1 MPDWNYHGL
10 CPQLLR
16 GVQHQGWLLPT
27 AIQDEA
33 LPAILGGGDVCG
45 AAETGSG
52 KTAAFVLPILQ
63 LVQEEL
69 QPPTSPPTTTA
80 SSSSSSSSATSASSH
95 GMISE
100 ICLSLDDRDSMLAVA
115 QPDRRVCQS
124 RMERQWCGVRA
135 TVGVCGSAAKV
146 FYEATVDDEGLCRVG
161 WSTASAKLDVGTD
174 NQSWG
179 FGGTGKKSHG
189 RKFITYGRAFGKG
202 DVLGCVLDLC
212 SKNVSFRLNGEDC
225 GEAFKL
231 PGNDQVYFPA
241 VVLKN
246 AQMSFNFGC
255 DLASRPMRFPPDPSE
270 GVVPLGSASPEHLR
284 QGIRKKS
291 RTKAQAKSRQGSGGG
306 NIGNALCSPRALIL
320 APTRDLAQQIHECV
334 ETLATFLI
342 DPPILSALM
351 VGGDARQLGTLKGAH
366 VIVGTCGRMRDMV
379 KRGKISLAETRFFV
393 LDEADQM
400 AKDKESLATVREL
413 YRACAEQDRAA
424 SNSQLSR
431 LQVCFFSATLHSA
444 ETRSLAEEITQHATW
459 VDLKGKDVVP
469 ETVHHV
475 VVPVTTQ
482 SAAAPWGKSI
492 PALDK
497 FTDGVHAREDD
508 ALRPARRQGAS
519 KEAKSQIVKRLKL
532 EVLKKVL
539 DTFHMDTCMIFCR
552 TNLDCDNVEKYLNGL
567 SSYAGGRGGGY
578 QGKRE
583 SGKEDPY
590 SCVVVAGKR
599 RQQERRDNL
608 EAFKDG
614 DVRFLVCTDV
624 AARGID
630 LKELP
635 FVINLTLPDD
645 PAQYYHRIGRVG
657 RAGKLGLAISIVA
670 IEDDEKV
677 WYHAN
682 CRKKG
687 GVGCTNTRL
696 LGKGGCCIYYDE
708 PACLQRCEDKL
719 GSTIPRIAGD
729 DLVLPDG
736 MRVEDYGADAD
747 AVGRGASKQDTST
760 RIKSLRPAVEELC
773 GMEAEVQTLWLQ
785 STQRFSRESGN

>member
-1 MPDWNYHGL
+1 MR
-10 CPQLLR
+10 R
-16 GVQHQGWLLPT
+16 G
-27 AIQDEA
+27 IQKNSGEKTLNNKRA
-33 LPAILGGGDVCG
+33 NSTKGGGRG
-45 AAETGSG
+45 GGGGSG
-52 KTAAFVLPILQ
+52 
-63 LVQEEL
+63 
-69 QPPTSPPTTTA
+69 
-80 SSSSSSSSATSASSH
+80 
-95 GMISE
+95 
-100 ICLSLDDRDSMLAVA
+100 
-115 QPDRRVCQS
+115 
-124 RMERQWCGVRA
+124 
-135 TVGVCGSAAKV
+135 
-146 FYEATVDDEGLCRVG
+146 
-161 WSTASAKLDVGTD
+161 
-174 NQSWG
+174 
-179 FGGTGKKSHG
+179 
-189 RKFITYGRAFGKG
+189 
-202 DVLGCVLDLC
+202 
-212 SKNVSFRLNGEDC
+212 
-225 GEAFKL
+225 
-231 PGNDQVYFPA
+231 
-241 VVLKN
+241 
-246 AQMSFNFGC
+246 
-255 DLASRPMRFPPDPSE
+255 
-270 GVVPLGSASPEHLR
+270 
-284 QGIRKKS
+284 
-291 RTKAQAKSRQGSGGG
+291 
-306 NIGNALCSPRALIL
+306 GNALCSPRALIL

-334 ETLATFLI
+334 ETLATFLV
-342 DPPILSALM
+342 DPPIRSALM

-366 VIVGTCGRMRDMV
+366 VVVGTCGRMRDMV

-413 YRACAEQDRAA
+413 YRACAVQNRGSRPSEV
-424 SNSQLSR
+424 SR
-431 LQVCFFSATLHSA
+431 LQVCFFSATLHSSM
-444 ETRSLAEEITQHATW
+444 TRSLAEEITQHATW

-497 FTDGVHAREDD
+497 FTDGVHTQEID

-519 KEAKSQIVKRLKL
+519 MEAKSQIVKRLKL

-552 TNLDCDNVEKYLNGL
+552 TNLDCDNVEQYLNGL
-567 SSYAGGRGGGY
+567 SSSAGGRGGGY

-583 SGKEDPY
+583 SGKEDSY

-670 IEDDEKV
+670 VEDDEKV

-708 PACLQRCEDKL
+708 PACLQRIEDKL
-719 GSTIPRIAGD
+719 GSQISRVVGD
-729 DLVLPDG
+729 DLVLPAG
-736 MRVEDYGADAD
+736 MRVEDYGADAN
-747 AVGRGASKQDTST
+747 AVRKGASKQDTST

-773 GMEAEVQTLWLQ
+773 GMEAEVQALWLQ
-785 STQRFSRESGN
+785 SALRFSQKSGN